1 MNDRSKNLIH
11 IRPYILNMESFD
23 KMSIQ
28 ERFQNETLRPIL
40 KLQNSLFIE
49 IFQNYI
55 EKHKGIYHKFNLN
68 EKLNY
73 IESCLIKDQKLRN
86 YLKGIIIG
94 HFTLEE
100 YGIYKK
106 QSSKLSKRMINMLNE
121 RLKDQLQL
129 FDSAFNS

>member
-1 MNDRSKNLIH
+1 MNNRSKNLIQ
-11 IRPYILNMESFD
+11 IRPYIVNMESFD

-86 YLKGIIIG
+86 YLKGIVIG

-106 QSSKLSKRMINMLNE
+106 QSSELSKRMINMLNE

>member
-11 IRPYILNMESFD
+11 IRPYIVNMESFD

-100 YGIYKK
+100 YDIYKK
-106 QSSKLSKRMINMLNE
+106 QSSELSKRMINMLKE

-129 FDSAFNS
+129 FDSAFNN

>member
-1 MNDRSKNLIH
+1 MTDRSKNLIH
-11 IRPYILNMESFD
+11 IRPYIVNMESFD

>member
-86 YLKGIIIG
+86 YFKGIVIG
-94 HFTLEE
+94 HFTIEE
-100 YGIYKK
+100 YGVYKK
-106 QSSKLSKRMINMLNE
+106 QSSELSKRMINMLKE

>member
-1 MNDRSKNLIH
+1 MNNRSKNLIH
-11 IRPYILNMESFD
+11 IRPYIVNMESFD
-23 KMSIQ
+23 KMSIE

-55 EKHKGIYHKFNLN
+55 EKHKGIYYKFNLN

-86 YLKGIIIG
+86 YLKGIVIG

-106 QSSKLSKRMINMLNE
+106 QSSELSKRMINMLSE

>member
-40 KLQNSLFIE
+40 KLQNSLFIQ

-106 QSSKLSKRMINMLNE
+106 QSSELSKRMINMLNK

>member
-1 MNDRSKNLIH
+1 MNNRSKNLIQ
-11 IRPYILNMESFD
+11 IRPYIVNMESFD

-73 IESCLIKDQKLRN
+73 IDSCLIKDQKLRN
-86 YLKGIIIG
+86 YLKGIVIG

-106 QSSKLSKRMINMLNE
+106 QASELSKRMINMLNE

>member
-1 MNDRSKNLIH
+1 MNDRSKNLIQ
-11 IRPYILNMESFD
+11 IRPYIVKMESFD

-55 EKHKGIYHKFNLN
+55 EQHKGIYHKFNLN

-106 QSSKLSKRMINMLNE
+106 QSSELSKRMINMLKE

-129 FDSAFNS
+129 FDSAFKS

>member
-11 IRPYILNMESFD
+11 IRPYIVNMESFE

-106 QSSKLSKRMINMLNE
+106 QSSELSKRMINMLNE

>member
-11 IRPYILNMESFD
+11 IRPYIVNMESFD
-23 KMSIQ
+23 KRRIQ

-106 QSSKLSKRMINMLNE
+106 QSSELSKRMINMLKE

-129 FDSAFNS
+129 FDSAFNN

>member
-1 MNDRSKNLIH
+1 MNNRSKNLIQ
-11 IRPYILNMESFD
+11 IRPYIVKMESFD

-55 EKHKGIYHKFNLN
+55 EQHKGIYHKFNLN

-106 QSSKLSKRMINMLNE
+106 QSSELSKRMINMLNE

>member
-106 QSSKLSKRMINMLNE
+106 QSSELSKRMINMLKE

>member
-1 MNDRSKNLIH
+1 MTDRSKNLIH
-11 IRPYILNMESFD
+11 IRPYIVNMESFD

-40 KLQNSLFIE
+40 KLQNSLFIQ

-106 QSSKLSKRMINMLNE
+106 QSSELSKRMINMLNE

>member
-40 KLQNSLFIE
+40 KLQNSLFIQ

-106 QSSKLSKRMINMLNE
+106 QSSELSKRMINMLNE

>member
-11 IRPYILNMESFD
+11 IRPYIVNMESFD

-86 YLKGIIIG
+86 FLKGLIIG
-94 HFTLEE
+94 YFTLEE

-106 QSSKLSKRMINMLNE
+106 QSSELSKRMINMLKE

-129 FDSAFNS
+129 FDSAFNN

>member
-11 IRPYILNMESFD
+11 IRPYIVNMESFD
-23 KMSIQ
+23 KISIQ

-106 QSSKLSKRMINMLNE
+106 QSSELSKRMVNMLKE

-129 FDSAFNS
+129 FDSAFNN

>member
-11 IRPYILNMESFD
+11 IRPYIVNMESFD
-23 KMSIQ
+23 KISIQ

-106 QSSKLSKRMINMLNE
+106 QSSELSKRMINMLKE

-129 FDSAFNS
+129 FDSAFNN

>member
-11 IRPYILNMESFD
+11 IRPYIVNMESFD

-106 QSSKLSKRMINMLNE
+106 QSSELSKRMINMLKE

-129 FDSAFNS
+129 FDSAFNN

>member
-1 MNDRSKNLIH
+1 MNNRSKNLIQ
-11 IRPYILNMESFD
+11 IRPYIVNMESFD

-73 IESCLIKDQKLRN
+73 IDSCLIKDQKLRN
-86 YLKGIIIG
+86 FLKGIVIG
-94 HFTLEE
+94 HFTIEE
-100 YGIYKK
+100 YGVYKK
-106 QSSKLSKRMINMLNE
+106 QSSELSKRMINMLKE

>member
-1 MNDRSKNLIH
+1 MNNRSKNLIQ
-11 IRPYILNMESFD
+11 IRPYIVNMESFD

-106 QSSKLSKRMINMLNE
+106 QSSELSKRMINMLKE

-129 FDSAFNS
+129 FDSAFKS

>member
-1 MNDRSKNLIH
+1 MNNRSKNLIH
-11 IRPYILNMESFD
+11 MRPYIKNMQSFD

-55 EKHKGIYHKFNLN
+55 EKHKGIYHELNLT
-68 EKLNY
+68 EKLDY

-86 YLKGIIIG
+86 YLKGIVIG

-106 QSSKLSKRMINMLNE
+106 QSSELNKRMMNMLNE
-121 RLKDQLQL
+121 RFKDQLQL
-129 FDSAFNS
+129 F

>member
-106 QSSKLSKRMINMLNE
+106 QSSELSKRMINMLNE

>member
-11 IRPYILNMESFD
+11 IRPYIVNMESFD

-40 KLQNSLFIE
+40 KLQNSLLIE

-55 EKHKGIYHKFNLN
+55 EKHKGIHHKFNLN

-106 QSSKLSKRMINMLNE
+106 QSSELSKRMINMLNE

-129 FDSAFNS
+129 FDSAFKS

>member
-106 QSSKLSKRMINMLNE
+106 QSSELSKRMINMLKE

-129 FDSAFNS
+129 FDSAFKS

>member
-40 KLQNSLFIE
+40 KLQNSLFIQ

-106 QSSKLSKRMINMLNE
+106 QSSELSKRMINMLKE

>member
-1 MNDRSKNLIH
+1 MNNRSKNLIQ
-11 IRPYILNMESFD
+11 IRPYIVNMESFD

-40 KLQNSLFIE
+40 KLQNSLFIQ

-106 QSSKLSKRMINMLNE
+106 QSSELSKRMINMLNE
-121 RLKDQLQL
+121 RLKDRLQL
-129 FDSAFNS
+129 FDSAFKS

>member
-1 MNDRSKNLIH
+1 MNNRSKNLIH
-11 IRPYILNMESFD
+11 IRPYIVNMESFD

-86 YLKGIIIG
+86 YLKGIVIG

-106 QSSKLSKRMINMLNE
+106 QSSELSKRMINMLNE

>member
-23 KMSIQ
+23 KMNIQ

-106 QSSKLSKRMINMLNE
+106 QSSELSKRMINMLKE

-129 FDSAFNS
+129 FDSAFKS

>member
-40 KLQNSLFIE
+40 KLQNSLFIQ

-106 QSSKLSKRMINMLNE
+106 QSSELSKRMINMLKE

-129 FDSAFNS
+129 FDSAFNN

>member
-1 MNDRSKNLIH
+1 MNNRSKNLIQ
-11 IRPYILNMESFD
+11 IRPYIVNMESFD

-73 IESCLIKDQKLRN
+73 IDSCLIKDQKLRN
-86 YLKGIIIG
+86 YLKGIVIG

-106 QSSKLSKRMINMLNE
+106 QSSELSKRMINMLNE

>member
-11 IRPYILNMESFD
+11 IRPYIVNMESFD

-106 QSSKLSKRMINMLNE
+106 QSSELSKRIINMLKE

-129 FDSAFNS
+129 FDSAFNN